1 MGSPNMYKLILFD
14 LGGVV
19 FTNGT
24 KKFINDISARYG
36 IPPETALNVLDGEIG
51 TKYREGQI
59 GRDEFWRLVLES
71 LPLKESVDDLER
83 EWIGNYELILGTKD
97 IIEKLRNKYKVMYL
111 SDNVKERVDKL
122 DARFGFVSW
131 FDGGVFSH
139 EVGVRKPNPK
149 IYEFALQKGGVK
161 PREAVFIDDK
171 PKMLEP
177 AKAMGMTGLV
187 FESPE
192 KLEKDLIEIRVLN
205 K

>member
-1 MGSPNMYKLILFD
+1 MVKLILFD

-24 KKFINDISARYG
+24 KKFVADIAARYG
-36 IPPETALNVLDGEIG
+36 IKPEDALNVLDGDIG

-59 GRDEFWRLVLES
+59 GRDEFWKLVLDA
-71 LPLKESVDDLER
+71 LPLKESVDDLEK
-83 EWIGNYELILGTKD
+83 EWIGNYELIPGTKE
-97 IIEKLRNKYKVMYL
+97 IIERLRVKYKVMYL

-122 DARFGFVSW
+122 DARFGFISW
-131 FDGGVFSH
+131 FDGGIFSH

-149 IYEFALQKGGVK
+149 IYEFALQKGEVK
-161 PREAVFIDDK
+161 PDEAVFIDDK

-177 AKAMGMTGLV
+177 AKQMGMTGLL

-192 KLEKDLIEIRVLN
+192 KLEKDLIEAEVF
-205 K
+205 

>member
-1 MGSPNMYKLILFD
+1 MYKLILFD

-36 IPPETALNVLDGEIG
+36 IASETALNVLDGEIG

-59 GRDEFWRLVLES
+59 GRDEFWKLVLENLS
-71 LPLKESVDDLER
+71 LKEPVDDLEK
-83 EWIGNYELILGTKD
+83 EWIGNYDLISGTKE
-97 IIEKLRNKYKVMYL
+97 IIEKLRSKYKVMYL

-122 DARFGFVSW
+122 DARFGFISW
-131 FDGGVFSH
+131 FDGGIFSH

-149 IYEFALQKGGVK
+149 IYEFALLKGGAK
-161 PREAVFIDDK
+161 PGETVFIDDK

-177 AKAMGMTGLV
+177 ATAMGITGLV
-187 FESPE
+187 FETPE
-192 KLEKDLIEIRVLN
+192 KLEKDLIGIGVL
-205 K
+205 